1 MRKVNYN
8 LKFFTEDN
16 VICISQQDDIRELED
31 NILISVDQVDTL
43 IEWLHE
49 AKHEILGTE

>member
-16 VICISQQDDIRELED
+16 VICISQKDDIRELED